1 MKKVEKVGF
10 LIKIPSIMGTEGN
23 YLNLLKTV
31 NYSQQHHMI
40 GWKIK
45 ATTIKINDKAAI
57 FTFIIIQWFLKLLTN
72 VIRLFHNLTSGVS
85 IENEDKLFAEVW
97 LYTYKM
103 QDSLKKQLE
112 QLEISAQLMNTRYIC
127 PNP

>member
-45 ATTIKINDKAAI
+45 VTTIKINDKAAI